1 MKFERRFIM
10 VFLGCILFIGF
21 WMTPI
26 GENFYREVGGMN
38 NGRSNLEWMNYYSK
52 RDFSGAKNARE
63 FQEIFKDQEILERTE
78 FFYKE
83 EGIDNTLRSGIALYS
98 EEDDMVL
105 TDAYLKTVVNIGYE
119 EVFNNHSKKDF
130 QTYQFKIGREKD
142 LYSRI
147 ELSGETQELVVKD
160 TYDTE
165 TAYHQIAGVNKDLL
179 KDELIE
185 ELPFLYDIYI
195 SKLVLSP
202 NHVIVKTIVNED
214 LNFSKKEG
222 LEKKLKERLDIDHL
236 SIVYTHRGEIL
247 DKTIDESDP
256 QVDRLYL
263 NLSEVQSYYTKDQI
277 EHYLEK

>member
-1 MKFERRFIM
+1 MKLERRFIM

-21 WMTPI
+21 WMTPV
-26 GENFYREVGGMN
+26 GENFYREFGGMN
-38 NGRSNLEWMNYYSK
+38 NGKSNLERMHYYGK
-52 RDFSGAKNARE
+52 RDFSGAKNGTE
-63 FQEIFKDQEILERTE
+63 YQDIFKDQEVLERTE
-78 FFYKE
+78 FFYKVQAK
-83 EGIDNTLRSGIALYS
+83 DHTLRSGLALYS

-105 TDAYLKTVVNIGYE
+105 TDAYLKTVLNIGYE
-119 EVFNNHSKKDF
+119 EVLNDKSNKGF
-130 QTYQFKIGREKD
+130 QTYQFKTGKKKD
-142 LYSRI
+142 LYIRM
-147 ELSGETQELVVKD
+147 ELRGETQELVVKD

-165 TAYHQIAGVNKDLL
+165 TAYHQIAGVNKEALRD
-179 KDELIE
+179 DLIE

-195 SKLVLSP
+195 SELALSP
-202 NHVIVKTIVNED
+202 KHVIVKTIVNED

-222 LEKKLKERLDIDHL
+222 LEKKLKERLNIDHL

-263 NLSEVQSYYTKDQI
+263 NLSEVQSYYTKEQI

>member
-98 EEDDMVL
+98 EEGDMVL
-105 TDAYLKTVVNIGYE
+105 TDAYFKRVVNIGYE

-130 QTYQFKIGREKD
+130 QTYQFKIGKEKD

-195 SKLVLSP
+195 SRLVLSP
-202 NHVIVKTIVNED
+202 NHVIVKTIVNAPC
-214 LNFSKKEG
+214 
-222 LEKKLKERLDIDHL
+222 KLQGAFIA
-236 SIVYTHRGEIL
+236 
-247 DKTIDESDP
+247 
-256 QVDRLYL
+256 
-263 NLSEVQSYYTKDQI
+263 
-277 EHYLEK
+277 